1 MFSFT
6 DQSEVGLLVG
16 IFNGSSGFPIGTQN
30 WFLTKKCDN
39 VKQELEPTMLKLS
52 QVIILW
58 FLLLS
63 QGLGGRAE
71 VLQDEVM
78 DLGVQDLTG
87 KVIYVVNI

>member
-39 VKQELEPTMLKLS
+39 VRQELEPTMLKLS
-52 QVIILW
+52 QVI
-58 FLLLS
+58 LLLF
-63 QGLGGRAE
+63 
-71 VLQDEVM
+71 
-78 DLGVQDLTG
+78 
-87 KVIYVVNI
+87 

>member
-52 QVIILW
+52 QVIIL
-58 FLLLS
+58 
-63 QGLGGRAE
+63 
-71 VLQDEVM
+71 
-78 DLGVQDLTG
+78 
-87 KVIYVVNI
+87 